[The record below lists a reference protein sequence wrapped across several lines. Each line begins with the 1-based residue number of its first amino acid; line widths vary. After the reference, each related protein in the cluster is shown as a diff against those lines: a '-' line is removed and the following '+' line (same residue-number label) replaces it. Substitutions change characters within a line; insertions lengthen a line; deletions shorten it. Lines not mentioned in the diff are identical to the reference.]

1 MKLEPINQLP
11 NMMSGMWRRLG
22 VHVFRGKITLDD
34 MTRMDVAGCLWHKR
48 NPGKIVELVIIFP
61 SDAHMNGEERERMAL
76 VVKRWEGA
84 RTASATVVLAGGLV
98 GSMHR
103 SILTGLRMLAP
114 PPHPAKVFGT
124 TADAVEWLLPH
135 VRALCGDDFGAQ
147 DLLLAIEDLCT
158 TFKGRVDNERT
169 VP

>member
-22 VHVFRGKITLDD
+22 VHVFQGKVTLDD

-61 SDAHMNGEERERMAL
+61 SDAQMNGEERERMAA
-76 VVKRWEGA
+76 VVKRFESV
-84 RTASATVVLAGGLV
+84 RTASATVVLANGLV

-103 SILTGLRMLAP
+103 SILTGLHMLAP
-114 PPHPAKVFGT
+114 PPHPTKVFGT
-124 TADAVEWLLPH
+124 TSDAVQWILPH
-135 VRALCGDDFGAQ
+135 VHALCGDDFSGAE
-147 DLLLAIEDLCT
+147 LLTAIEDLCT
-158 TFKGRVDNERT
+158 TFRRT
-169 VP
+169 SQPPP

>member
-22 VHVFRGKITLDD
+22 VHVFQGKVTLDD

-61 SDAHMNGEERERMAL
+61 SDAQMNGEERERMAA
-76 VVKRWEGA
+76 VVKRFESV
-84 RTASATVVLAGGLV
+84 RTASATVVLANGLV

-103 SILTGLRMLAP
+103 SILTGLHMLAP
-114 PPHPAKVFGT
+114 PPHPTKVFGT
-124 TADAVEWLLPH
+124 TSDAVKWILPH
-135 VRALCGDDFGAQ
+135 VHALCGDDFGG
-147 DLLLAIEDLCT
+147 DELLTAIEDLCA
-158 TFKGRVDNERT
+158 TFKRT
-169 VP
+169 SQPPP